1 LQNLL
6 QFYKIDNASLSLKV
20 NQYISSHRILYSGGR
35 TMNEESFKKEILD
48 FEDKYLSPY
57 ATKNCEARRKRE
69 TSHPFR
75 GPYSRDRDHI
85 LYSGAFRR
93 YVGKTQVIYFAASFD
108 EQLSNRS
115 IHTLQVSQIARTIGK
130 ALKLNLDLIEAI
142 ALGHD
147 LGHAPFGHD
156 GEEILQEICREKN
169 IDIFFHNTHSLRIVD
184 KLADACKGMNLT
196 FQVRDGILSHD
207 GEINEKYLK
216 PDRDKTEADLMD
228 YCQKKSQGGEIQI
241 VPATLEGC
249 VVRMSDAIS
258 YVGQDFEDAIRIG
271 ILKKEELSEGVRED
285 LGESNTDI
293 INSLVTD
300 IIINSYNRDEIIYSS
315 DIAERVFELKQFNA
329 EKIYKNPGLKA
340 KKTKFKKAFIYLFDK
355 FLDDLKKG
363 NEDSFI
369 FKEWIFNRGKNKGAD
384 YVNSYLPEQ
393 VVIDYIAS
401 MTDRYFYNNYKKCK
415 K

>member
-1 LQNLL
+1 
-6 QFYKIDNASLSLKV
+6 
-20 NQYISSHRILYSGGR
+20 
-35 TMNEESFKKEILD
+35 MNEESFKKEILD

-57 ATKNCEARRKRE
+57 ATKNCEARRERE

-85 LYSGAFRR
+85 LYSGSFRR
-93 YVGKTQVIYFAASFD
+93 YTGKTQVIYFAASFD

-130 ALKLNLDLIEAI
+130 ALKLNLNLIEAI

-156 GEEILQEICREKN
+156 GEEILREICQQRK
-169 IDIFFHNTHSLRIVD
+169 ISLFFHNIHSLRIVD

-216 PDRDKTEADLMD
+216 PDRDKTEADLTD
-228 YCQKKSQGGEIQI
+228 YCQKKSQGREMQI

-258 YVGQDFEDAIRIG
+258 YVGQDFEDAIRMG
-271 ILKKEELSEGVRED
+271 ILKKSELPEEIKIK
-285 LGESNTDI
+285 LGENNTDI
-293 INSLVTD
+293 IGSLVTD
-300 IIINSYNRDEIIYSS
+300 IIINSYNRDEIIFSS
-315 DIAERVFELKQFNA
+315 DIAEKVFELKQFNT
-329 EKIYKNPGLKA
+329 ERIYKSPRLKG
-340 KKTKFKKAFIYLFDK
+340 KKTKLKTAFK
-355 FLDDLKKG
+355 FLFEKFLSALNRG
-363 NEDSFI
+363 EEESLI

-384 YVNSYLPEQ
+384 YVNSNLPEQ
-393 VVIDYIAS
+393 VVMDYIAS
-401 MTDRYFYNNYKKCK
+401 MTDRYFNNTYIKCK

>member
-1 LQNLL
+1 MD
-6 QFYKIDNASLSLKV
+6 K
-20 NQYISSHRILYSGGR
+20 
-35 TMNEESFKKEILD
+35 EEFKKEILD
-48 FEDKYLSPY
+48 FEDKYLSPF
-57 ATKNCEARRKRE
+57 AAKNCDARRGRE
-69 TSHPFR
+69 ISHPFR

-85 LYSGAFRR
+85 LYSGSFRR
-93 YVGKTQVIYFAASFD
+93 YIGKTQVIYFAASFD

-130 ALKLNLDLIEAI
+130 ALNLNLDLIEAI

-147 LGHAPFGHD
+147 LGHTPFGHD
-156 GEEILQEICREKN
+156 GEEILQDICRKKK
-169 IDIFFHNTHSLRIVD
+169 IGLFFHNVHSLRIVD

-216 PDRDKTEADLMD
+216 PYRNKTESDLID
-228 YCQKKSQGGEIQI
+228 YCQRKSQGGQVHI

-271 ILKKEELSEGVRED
+271 ILKKEELPEGVKKD

-300 IIINSYNRDEIIYSS
+300 IIINSYNRDEISYSS
-315 DIAERVFELKQFNA
+315 NIAKRLFELKKFNT
-329 EKIYKNPGLKA
+329 ERIYKNPGLKT
-340 KKTKFKKAFIYLFDK
+340 KKTRLKTAFIYLFDK

-363 NEDSFI
+363 NEDSLI

-384 YVNSYLPEQ
+384 YVSNNLPEQ

-401 MTDRYFYNNYKKCK
+401 MTDRYFYNIFKKYRK
-415 K
+415 

>member
-1 LQNLL
+1 
-6 QFYKIDNASLSLKV
+6 
-20 NQYISSHRILYSGGR
+20 
-35 TMNEESFKKEILD
+35 MNEEGFKKEILD

-57 ATKNCEARRKRE
+57 ATKNCEARRERE

-85 LYSGAFRR
+85 LYSGSFRR
-93 YVGKTQVIYFAASFD
+93 YTGKTQVIYFATSFD

-156 GEEILQEICREKN
+156 GEEILQEICQEKN
-169 IDIFFHNTHSLRIVD
+169 IGLFFHNVHGLRIVD
-184 KLADACKGMNLT
+184 KLANSCKGMNLT
-196 FQVRDGILSHD
+196 FQVKDGILSHD
-207 GEINEKYLK
+207 GEINERYLK
-216 PDRDKTEADLMD
+216 PNRHKTEADLMD
-228 YCQKKSQGGEIQI
+228 YCQKKSQGKQVHI

-271 ILKKEELSEGVRED
+271 ILKKNELPEIIRRE
-285 LGESNTDI
+285 LGETNTDI

-300 IIINSYNRDEIIYSS
+300 IIINSHNRDEMIYSS
-315 DIAERVFELKQFNA
+315 NIVERFFELKQFNT
-329 EKIYKNPGLKA
+329 ERIYKNSELKA
-340 KKTKFKKAFIYLFDK
+340 EKTELETSFKYLFEK
-355 FLDDLKKG
+355 FLSDLIRGK
-363 NEDSFI
+363 EDSLI

-384 YVNSYLPEQ
+384 YVSSYLPEQ
-393 VVIDYIAS
+393 IVVDYIAS
-401 MTDRYFYNNYKKCK
+401 MTDRYFYNTYKKYNK
-415 K
+415 

>member
-1 LQNLL
+1 
-6 QFYKIDNASLSLKV
+6 
-20 NQYISSHRILYSGGR
+20 
-35 TMNEESFKKEILD
+35 MNEESFKKEILN

-57 ATKNCEARRKRE
+57 AAKNCKARRERE

-85 LYSGAFRR
+85 LYSGSFRR
-93 YVGKTQVIYFAASFD
+93 YIGKTQVIYSAVSFD

-156 GEEILQEICREKN
+156 GEEILQEICQEKN
-169 IDIFFHNTHSLRIVD
+169 IDIFFHNIHSLRIVD

-207 GEINEKYLK
+207 GEVNEKYIK
-216 PDRDKTEADLMD
+216 PNRDKTEADLIN
-228 YCQKKSQGGEIQI
+228 YCRKKSQGEQIYI

-249 VVRMSDAIS
+249 VVRMSDSIS

-271 ILKKEELSEGVRED
+271 ILKRGELPEGVKKE
-285 LGESNTDI
+285 LGESNTAI

-300 IIINSYNRDEIIYSS
+300 VIINSYNRDEIIYSS
-315 DIAERVFELKQFNA
+315 NIAERVFELKQFNA
-329 EKIYKNPGLKA
+329 ERIYKNPRLKG
-340 KKTKFKKAFIYLFDK
+340 KKMKLRTYFKCLFDK
-355 FLDDLKKG
+355 FLNDISRGD
-363 NEDSFI
+363 EDSLV

-384 YVNSYLPEQ
+384 YVNNYLPEQ
-393 VVIDYIAS
+393 VVVDYIAS
-401 MTDRYFYNNYKKCK
+401 MTDRYFNNTYTKYKK
-415 K
+415 

>member
-1 LQNLL
+1 
-6 QFYKIDNASLSLKV
+6 
-20 NQYISSHRILYSGGR
+20 
-35 TMNEESFKKEILD
+35 MNEEGFKKEILD
-48 FEDKYLSPY
+48 FEDKYLSPC
-57 ATKNCEARRKRE
+57 AAKNCEARRERE

-85 LYSGAFRR
+85 LYSGSFRR
-93 YVGKTQVIYFAASFD
+93 YIGKTQVIYFAASFD

-156 GEEILQEICREKN
+156 GEEILQEICQEKN
-169 IDIFFHNTHSLRIVD
+169 IGIFFHNIHSLRIVD

-216 PDRDKTEADLMD
+216 PDRNKTEADLID
-228 YCQKKSQGGEIQI
+228 YCQKKSQGEQLHII
-241 VPATLEGC
+241 PATLEGC

-258 YVGQDFEDAIRIG
+258 YIGQDFEDAIRIG
-271 ILKKEELSEGVRED
+271 ILKRGELPEGIKEE

-300 IIINSYNRDEIIYSS
+300 IIINSHNCDEIIYSPN
-315 DIAERVFELKQFNA
+315 IAERVFELKKFNA
-329 EKIYKNPGLKA
+329 ERIYKSPRLKA
-340 KKTKFKKAFIYLFDK
+340 KKTKLKTAFEFLFEK
-355 FLDDLKKG
+355 FLSAL
-363 NEDSFI
+363 NEGEEESLI

-384 YVNSYLPEQ
+384 YVNSNLPEQ

-401 MTDRYFYNNYKKCK
+401 MTDRYFNDTHIKYKK
-415 K
+415 

>member
-1 LQNLL
+1 
-6 QFYKIDNASLSLKV
+6 
-20 NQYISSHRILYSGGR
+20 
-35 TMNEESFKKEILD
+35 MNEEGFKKEILD
-48 FEDKYLSPY
+48 FEDKYLSLY
-57 ATKNCEARRKRE
+57 ATKNSEARRERKI
-69 TSHPFR
+69 SHPFR

-85 LYSGAFRR
+85 LYSGSFRR
-93 YVGKTQVIYFAASFD
+93 YIGKTQVIYFAASFD

-130 ALKLNLDLIEAI
+130 ALKLNLELIEAI

-156 GEEILQEICREKN
+156 GEEILQEICQEKN
-169 IDIFFHNTHSLRIVD
+169 IDLFFHNVHSLRIVD
-184 KLADACKGMNLT
+184 KLANSCKGMNLT

-216 PDRDKTEADLMD
+216 PNRHKTEADLMD
-228 YCQKKSQGGEIQI
+228 YCQKKSQGKQVHI

-271 ILKKEELSEGVRED
+271 ILKKDELPEIIRRE
-285 LGESNTDI
+285 LGETNTDI

-300 IIINSYNRDEIIYSS
+300 IIINSHNRDEMIYSS
-315 DIAERVFELKQFNA
+315 NIVERFFELKQFNTERIYKSSELKA
-329 EKIYKNPGLKA
+329 EKTELE
-340 KKTKFKKAFIYLFDK
+340 TSFKYLFEK
-355 FLDDLKKG
+355 FLSDLIRGKK
-363 NEDSFI
+363 DSLI

-384 YVNSYLPEQ
+384 YVSSYLPEQ
-393 VVIDYIAS
+393 IVVDYIAS
-401 MTDRYFYNNYKKCK
+401 MTDRYFYNIAKNAKP
-415 K
+415 

>member
-1 LQNLL
+1 M
-6 QFYKIDNASLSLKV
+6 D
-20 NQYISSHRILYSGGR
+20 
-35 TMNEESFKKEILD
+35 EESFKKEILD

-57 ATKNCEARRKRE
+57 STKNSEARRERE
-69 TSHPFR
+69 ISHPYR

-85 LYSGAFRR
+85 LYSGSFRR
-93 YVGKTQVIYFAASFD
+93 YIGKTQVIYFAASFD

-156 GEEILQEICREKN
+156 GEEILREICQQRK
-169 IDIFFHNTHSLRIVD
+169 IGLFFHNIHSLRIID
-184 KLADACKGMNLT
+184 KLADSCNGMNLT

-216 PDRDKTEADLMD
+216 PDRDKTEADLTD
-228 YCQKKSQGGEIQI
+228 YCQRKSQGGEMQI

-271 ILKKEELSEGVRED
+271 ILKKSELPEGIKRK
-285 LGESNTDI
+285 LGESNTAI

-300 IIINSYNRDEIIYSS
+300 IIINSYNRDEISYSS
-315 DIAERVFELKQFNA
+315 NIAERVFELKQFNA
-329 EKIYKNPGLKA
+329 ERIYRNPRLKA
-340 KKTKFKKAFIYLFDK
+340 KKTKLRASFKYLFNK
-355 FLDDLKKG
+355 FLNDVNRGEEESL
-363 NEDSFI
+363 I
-369 FKEWIFNRGKNKGAD
+369 FKEWIFSRGKNKGKN
-384 YVNSYLPEQ
+384 YLNSNLPEQ
-393 VVIDYIAS
+393 AVVDYIAS
-401 MTDRYFYNNYKKCK
+401 MTDRYFYNTYLKYKK
-415 K
+415 

>member
-1 LQNLL
+1 
-6 QFYKIDNASLSLKV
+6 
-20 NQYISSHRILYSGGR
+20 
-35 TMNEESFKKEILD
+35 MNEESFKKEILD
-48 FEDKYLSPY
+48 FEDKYFSPY
-57 ATKNCEARRKRE
+57 ATKNYEAKRE
-69 TSHPFR
+69 REISHPFR

-85 LYSGAFRR
+85 LYSGSFRR

-115 IHTLQVSQIARTIGK
+115 IHTLQVSQISRSIGR

-156 GEEILQEICREKN
+156 GEEILQDICRKKK
-169 IDIFFHNTHSLRIVD
+169 IGLFFHNIHSLRIVD

-207 GEINEKYLK
+207 GEINEKYLR
-216 PDRDKTEADLMD
+216 PYRNKTESDLID
-228 YCQKKSQGGEIQI
+228 YCQRKSRGEQVYI

-271 ILKKEELSEGVRED
+271 ILKKEELPKAVKKD

-300 IIINSYNRDEIIYSS
+300 IIINSYNRDEISYSS
-315 DIAERVFELKQFNA
+315 NIAERLFELKKFNI
-329 EKIYKNPGLKA
+329 ERIYKNPKLKA
-340 KKTKFKKAFIYLFDK
+340 KKTRFKTAFIYLFDK
-355 FLDDLKKG
+355 FLDDLKQG
-363 NEDSFI
+363 NEDSLI

-384 YVNSYLPEQ
+384 YVGKNLPEQ

-401 MTDRYFYNNYKKCK
+401 MTDRYFYNTFKKYRK
-415 K
+415 

>member
-1 LQNLL
+1 
-6 QFYKIDNASLSLKV
+6 
-20 NQYISSHRILYSGGR
+20 
-35 TMNEESFKKEILD
+35 MNEESFKKEILN

-57 ATKNCEARRKRE
+57 ATKNCKARRERE

-85 LYSGAFRR
+85 LYSGSFRR
-93 YVGKTQVIYFAASFD
+93 YIGKTQVIYSAASFD

-156 GEEILQEICREKN
+156 GEEILQEICQEKN
-169 IDIFFHNTHSLRIVD
+169 IDIFFHNIHSLRIVD

-216 PDRDKTEADLMD
+216 PDRNKTEADLIN
-228 YCQKKSQGGEIQI
+228 YCRKKSQGEQIYI

-249 VVRMSDAIS
+249 VVRMSDSIS

-271 ILKKEELSEGVRED
+271 ILKRGELPEGVKKE
-285 LGESNTDI
+285 LGESNTAI

-300 IIINSYNRDEIIYSS
+300 VIINSYNRDEIIYSS
-315 DIAERVFELKQFNA
+315 NIAERVFGLKQFNA
-329 EKIYKNPGLKA
+329 ERIYKNPRLKG
-340 KKTKFKKAFIYLFDK
+340 KKTKLRAYFKCLFDK
-355 FLDDLKKG
+355 FLNDISRGD
-363 NEDSFI
+363 EDSLV

-384 YVNSYLPEQ
+384 YVNNYLPEQ
-393 VVIDYIAS
+393 VVVDYVAS
-401 MTDRYFYNNYKKCK
+401 MTDRYFNNTYIKIKK
-415 K
+415 

>member
-1 LQNLL
+1 
-6 QFYKIDNASLSLKV
+6 
-20 NQYISSHRILYSGGR
+20 
-35 TMNEESFKKEILD
+35 MNEESFKKEILD
-48 FEDKYLSPY
+48 FEDKYFSPY
-57 ATKNCEARRKRE
+57 ATKNYEAKRE
-69 TSHPFR
+69 REISHPFR

-85 LYSGAFRR
+85 LYSGSFRR

-115 IHTLQVSQIARTIGK
+115 IHTLQVSQISRSIGR

-156 GEEILQEICREKN
+156 GEEILQDICRKKN
-169 IDIFFHNTHSLRIVD
+169 IGLFFHNIHSLRIVD

-207 GEINEKYLK
+207 GEINEKYLR
-216 PDRDKTEADLMD
+216 PYRNKTESDLID
-228 YCQKKSQGGEIQI
+228 YCQRKSRGEQVYI

-271 ILKKEELSEGVRED
+271 ILKKEELPEAVKKD

-300 IIINSYNRDEIIYSS
+300 IIINSYNRDEISYSS
-315 DIAERVFELKQFNA
+315 NIAERLFELKKFNI
-329 EKIYKNPGLKA
+329 ERIYKNPKLKA
-340 KKTKFKKAFIYLFDK
+340 KKTRFKTAFIYLFDK
-355 FLDDLKKG
+355 FLDDLKQG
-363 NEDSFI
+363 NEDSLI

-384 YVNSYLPEQ
+384 YVGKNLPEQ

-401 MTDRYFYNNYKKCK
+401 MTDRYFYNTFKKYRK
-415 K
+415 

>member
-1 LQNLL
+1 
-6 QFYKIDNASLSLKV
+6 
-20 NQYISSHRILYSGGR
+20 
-35 TMNEESFKKEILD
+35 MNEESFKKEILN

-57 ATKNCEARRKRE
+57 ATKNCKARRERE

-85 LYSGAFRR
+85 LYSGSFRR
-93 YVGKTQVIYFAASFD
+93 YIGKTQVIYSAASFD

-156 GEEILQEICREKN
+156 GEEILQDICRKKK
-169 IDIFFHNTHSLRIVD
+169 IGLFFHNIHSLRVVD

-216 PDRDKTEADLMD
+216 PDRNKTEADLIN
-228 YCQKKSQGGEIQI
+228 YYRKKSQGEQVFT

-271 ILKKEELSEGVRED
+271 ILKKEELPEGIKED

-300 IIINSYNRDEIIYSS
+300 IIINSYNRNEIIYSS

-329 EKIYKNPGLKA
+329 ERIYKNPRLKG
-340 KKTKFKKAFIYLFDK
+340 KKTKLRAYFKCLFDK
-355 FLDDLKKG
+355 FLNDISRGD
-363 NEDSFI
+363 EDSLV
-369 FKEWIFNRGKNKGAD
+369 FKEWIFNRGKKKGAD
-384 YVNSYLPEQ
+384 YVDSCLPEQ
-393 VVIDYIAS
+393 VVVDYIAS
-401 MTDRYFYNNYKKCK
+401 MTDRYFNNTYIKYKK
-415 K
+415 

>member
-1 LQNLL
+1 
-6 QFYKIDNASLSLKV
+6 
-20 NQYISSHRILYSGGR
+20 
-35 TMNEESFKKEILD
+35 MNEESFEKEILD
-48 FEDKYLSPY
+48 FEDKHFSSY
-57 ATKNCEARRKRE
+57 AAKNCEASRERE

-85 LYSGAFRR
+85 LYSGSFRR
-93 YVGKTQVIYFAASFD
+93 YIGKTQVIYSAASFD

-130 ALKLNLDLIEAI
+130 ALRLNLDLIEAI

-156 GEEILQEICREKN
+156 GEEILQEICQQKK
-169 IDIFFHNTHSLRIVD
+169 IDVFFHNIHSLRIVD
-184 KLADACKGMNLT
+184 KLANACKGMNLT
-196 FQVRDGILSHD
+196 FQVRDGIISHD

-216 PDRDKTEADLMD
+216 PDRDKTEIDLIN
-228 YCQKKSQGGEIQI
+228 YCQKKSLGGEMQI

-249 VVRMSDAIS
+249 VVRISDAIS

-271 ILKKEELSEGVRED
+271 ILKKEELPEGVKKD

-300 IIINSYNRDEIIYSS
+300 IIINSYNRDEIVYSS
-315 DIAERVFELKQFNA
+315 NIAERVFELKQFNA
-329 EKIYKNPGLKA
+329 EKIYKNPRLKA
-340 KKTKFKKAFIYLFDK
+340 KKKKLRASFKYLFDK
-355 FLDDLKKG
+355 FLNDVSRGD
-363 NEDSFI
+363 EDSLV

-384 YVNSYLPEQ
+384 YVNSNLPEQ
-393 VVIDYIAS
+393 VAIDYIAS
-401 MTDRYFYNNYKKCK
+401 MTDRYFNNTYIKYKK
-415 K
+415 

>member
-1 LQNLL
+1 
-6 QFYKIDNASLSLKV
+6 
-20 NQYISSHRILYSGGR
+20 
-35 TMNEESFKKEILD
+35 MNEESFKKEILN

-57 ATKNCEARRKRE
+57 AAKNCKARRERE
-69 TSHPFR
+69 TSHPLR

-85 LYSGAFRR
+85 LYSGSFRR
-93 YVGKTQVIYFAASFD
+93 YIGKTQVIYSAVSFD

-156 GEEILQEICREKN
+156 GEEILQEICQEKN
-169 IDIFFHNTHSLRIVD
+169 IDIFFHNIHSLRIVD

-216 PDRDKTEADLMD
+216 PNRDKTEADLIN
-228 YCQKKSQGGEIQI
+228 YCRKKSQGEQVHIF
-241 VPATLEGC
+241 PATLEGC
-249 VVRMSDAIS
+249 IVRMSDSIS

-271 ILKKEELSEGVRED
+271 ILKRVELPEGVKKE
-285 LGESNTDI
+285 LGESNTAI

-300 IIINSYNRDEIIYSS
+300 VIINSYNRDEIIYSS
-315 DIAERVFELKQFNA
+315 NIAERVFELKQFNA
-329 EKIYKNPGLKA
+329 ERIYKNPRLKG
-340 KKTKFKKAFIYLFDK
+340 KKTKLRAYFKCLFDK
-355 FLDDLKKG
+355 FLNDISRGD
-363 NEDSFI
+363 EDSLV

-384 YVNSYLPEQ
+384 YVNNYLPEQ
-393 VVIDYIAS
+393 VVVDYIAS
-401 MTDRYFYNNYKKCK
+401 MTDRYFNNTYTKYKK
-415 K
+415 

>member
-1 LQNLL
+1 
-6 QFYKIDNASLSLKV
+6 
-20 NQYISSHRILYSGGR
+20 
-35 TMNEESFKKEILD
+35 MNEESFKKGILD

-57 ATKNCEARRKRE
+57 AAKNCEARRERE

-85 LYSGAFRR
+85 LYSGSFRR
-93 YVGKTQVIYFAASFD
+93 YIGKTQVIYFAASFD

-156 GEEILQEICREKN
+156 GEEILQEICQKKN
-169 IDIFFHNTHSLRIVD
+169 IGIFFHNIHSLRIVD

-196 FQVRDGILSHD
+196 FQARDGILSHD

-216 PDRDKTEADLMD
+216 PDRDKAEADLIN
-228 YCQKKSQGGEIQI
+228 YCQKKSQGDQAHI

-271 ILKKEELSEGVRED
+271 ILKKEELPEGVKKD

-300 IIINSYNRDEIIYSS
+300 IIINSYNRDEITYSS
-315 DIAERVFELKQFNA
+315 DIAEKVFELKRFNT
-329 EKIYKNPGLKA
+329 ERIYKSPRLKG
-340 KKTKFKKAFIYLFDK
+340 KKTKLRTAFRFLFEK
-355 FLDDLKKG
+355 FLIALNRG
-363 NEDSFI
+363 EEESLI
-369 FKEWIFNRGKNKGAD
+369 FKEWIFNRGKNKGVD
-384 YVNSYLPEQ
+384 YVNNNLPEQ
-393 VVIDYIAS
+393 VVVDYIAS
-401 MTDRYFYNNYKKCK
+401 MTDRYFNNTYIKYKR
-415 K
+415 

>member
-1 LQNLL
+1 
-6 QFYKIDNASLSLKV
+6 
-20 NQYISSHRILYSGGR
+20 
-35 TMNEESFKKEILD
+35 MNEESFKKEILD
-48 FEDKYLSPY
+48 FEDEYFSPY
-57 ATKNCEARRKRE
+57 ATKNYEAKRE
-69 TSHPFR
+69 RRISHPFR

-85 LYSGAFRR
+85 LYSGSFRR

-115 IHTLQVSQIARTIGK
+115 IHTLQVSQISRSIGR

-156 GEEILQEICREKN
+156 GEEILQDICRKKK
-169 IDIFFHNTHSLRIVD
+169 IGLFFHNIHSLRIVD

-207 GEINEKYLK
+207 GEINEKYLR
-216 PDRDKTEADLMD
+216 PYRNKTESDLID
-228 YCQKKSQGGEIQI
+228 YCQRKSRGEQVHI

-271 ILKKEELSEGVRED
+271 ILKKEELPEAVKKD

-300 IIINSYNRDEIIYSS
+300 IIVNSYNRDEISYSS
-315 DIAERVFELKQFNA
+315 NIAERLFELKKFNT
-329 EKIYKNPGLKA
+329 ERIYKNPKLKA
-340 KKTKFKKAFIYLFDK
+340 KKTRFKTAFIYLFDK
-355 FLDDLKKG
+355 FLEDLKKG
-363 NEDSFI
+363 NEDSLI

-384 YVNSYLPEQ
+384 YVGKNLPEQ

-401 MTDRYFYNNYKKCK
+401 MTDRYFYNTFKKYRK
-415 K
+415 

>member
-1 LQNLL
+1 
-6 QFYKIDNASLSLKV
+6 
-20 NQYISSHRILYSGGR
+20 
-35 TMNEESFKKEILD
+35 MNEESFKKEILD

-57 ATKNCEARRKRE
+57 ATKNSEARRERE

-85 LYSGAFRR
+85 LYSGSFRR
-93 YVGKTQVIYFAASFD
+93 YIGKTQVIYFAASFD

-130 ALKLNLDLIEAI
+130 ALNLNLDLIEAI

-156 GEEILQEICREKN
+156 GEEILQDICRKKK
-169 IDIFFHNTHSLRIVD
+169 IGLFFHNIHSLRVVD

-216 PDRDKTEADLMD
+216 PDRNKTEADLIN
-228 YCQKKSQGGEIQI
+228 YCRKKSQGEQAHI

-271 ILKKEELSEGVRED
+271 ILKRGELPEGVKKE
-285 LGESNTDI
+285 LGESNTAI

-300 IIINSYNRDEIIYSS
+300 VIINSYNRDEIIYSS
-315 DIAERVFELKQFNA
+315 NIAERVFELKQFNN
-329 EKIYKNPGLKA
+329 ERIYKNPRLKG
-340 KKTKFKKAFIYLFDK
+340 KKTKLRAYFKCLFDK
-355 FLDDLKKG
+355 FLNDISRGD
-363 NEDSFI
+363 EDSLV

-384 YVNSYLPEQ
+384 YVNNYLPEQ
-393 VVIDYIAS
+393 VVVDYIAS
-401 MTDRYFYNNYKKCK
+401 MTDRYFNDTYTNYKK
-415 K
+415 

>member
-1 LQNLL
+1 
-6 QFYKIDNASLSLKV
+6 
-20 NQYISSHRILYSGGR
+20 
-35 TMNEESFKKEILD
+35 MNEESFKKEILG

-57 ATKNCEARRKRE
+57 ATKNSEARRERE

-85 LYSGAFRR
+85 LYSGSFRR
-93 YVGKTQVIYFAASFD
+93 YIGKTQVIYSAASFD

-156 GEEILQEICREKN
+156 GEEILQEICQEKN
-169 IDIFFHNTHSLRIVD
+169 IDIFFHNIHSLRIVD

-216 PDRDKTEADLMD
+216 PDRNKTEADLIN
-228 YCQKKSQGGEIQI
+228 YCRKKSQGEQIYI

-249 VVRMSDAIS
+249 VVRMSDSIS

-271 ILKKEELSEGVRED
+271 ILKRGELPEGVKKE
-285 LGESNTDI
+285 LGESNTAI

-300 IIINSYNRDEIIYSS
+300 VIINSYNRDEIIYSS
-315 DIAERVFELKQFNA
+315 NIAERVFELKQFNA
-329 EKIYKNPGLKA
+329 ERIYKNPRLKG
-340 KKTKFKKAFIYLFDK
+340 KKTKLRAYFKCLFDK
-355 FLDDLKKG
+355 FLNDISRGD
-363 NEDSFI
+363 EDSLV

-384 YVNSYLPEQ
+384 YVNNYLPEQ
-393 VVIDYIAS
+393 VVVDYIAS
-401 MTDRYFYNNYKKCK
+401 MTDRYFNNTYTKYKK
-415 K
+415 

>member
-1 LQNLL
+1 
-6 QFYKIDNASLSLKV
+6 
-20 NQYISSHRILYSGGR
+20 
-35 TMNEESFKKEILD
+35 MNEESFKKEILD
-48 FEDKYLSPY
+48 SEDKYLSPY
-57 ATKNCEARRKRE
+57 ATKNCEARREHE

-85 LYSGAFRR
+85 LYSGSFRR
-93 YVGKTQVIYFAASFD
+93 YIGKTQVIYFAASFD

-156 GEEILQEICREKN
+156 GEEILREICQQRK
-169 IDIFFHNTHSLRIVD
+169 IGLFFHNIHSLRIID
-184 KLADACKGMNLT
+184 KLADSCRGMNLT

-216 PDRDKTEADLMD
+216 PDRDKTEADLTD
-228 YCQKKSQGGEIQI
+228 YCQRKSQGGEMQI

-271 ILKKEELSEGVRED
+271 ILKKSELPEGIKRK
-285 LGESNTDI
+285 LGENNTAI

-300 IIINSYNRDEIIYSS
+300 IIVNSYNRDEISYSS
-315 DIAERVFELKQFNA
+315 NIAKRVFELKQFNA
-329 EKIYKNPGLKA
+329 ERIYRNPRLKA
-340 KKTKFKKAFIYLFDK
+340 KKTKLRASFKYLFNK
-355 FLDDLKKG
+355 FLNDISQGDKNSL
-363 NEDSFI
+363 I
-369 FKEWIFNRGKNKGAD
+369 FKEWISSRGKNKGKN
-384 YVNSYLPEQ
+384 YLNSNLPEQ
-393 VVIDYIAS
+393 VVVDYIAS
-401 MTDRYFYNNYKKCK
+401 MTDRYFYNTYKKYRK
-415 K
+415 

>member
-1 LQNLL
+1 
-6 QFYKIDNASLSLKV
+6 
-20 NQYISSHRILYSGGR
+20 
-35 TMNEESFKKEILD
+35 MNEESFKKEILD
-48 FEDKYLSPY
+48 FEDKYFSPY
-57 ATKNCEARRKRE
+57 ATKNYEAKRE
-69 TSHPFR
+69 RGISHPFR

-85 LYSGAFRR
+85 LYSGSFRR

-115 IHTLQVSQIARTIGK
+115 IHTLQVSQISRSIGR

-156 GEEILQEICREKN
+156 GEEILQDICRKKK
-169 IDIFFHNTHSLRIVD
+169 IGLFFHNIHSLRIVD

-207 GEINEKYLK
+207 GEINEKYLR
-216 PDRDKTEADLMD
+216 PYRNKTESDLID
-228 YCQKKSQGGEIQI
+228 YCQRKSRGEQVYI

-271 ILKKEELSEGVRED
+271 ILKKEELPKAVKKD

-300 IIINSYNRDEIIYSS
+300 IIINSYNRDEISYSS
-315 DIAERVFELKQFNA
+315 NIAERLFELKKFNI
-329 EKIYKNPGLKA
+329 ERIYKNPKLKA
-340 KKTKFKKAFIYLFDK
+340 KKTRFKTAFIYLFDK
-355 FLDDLKKG
+355 FLDDLKQG
-363 NEDSFI
+363 NEDSLI

-384 YVNSYLPEQ
+384 YVGKNLPEQ

-401 MTDRYFYNNYKKCK
+401 MTDRYFYNTFKKYRK
-415 K
+415 

>member
-1 LQNLL
+1 
-6 QFYKIDNASLSLKV
+6 
-20 NQYISSHRILYSGGR
+20 
-35 TMNEESFKKEILD
+35 MNEESFEKEILD
-48 FEDKYLSPY
+48 FEDKHFSSY
-57 ATKNCEARRKRE
+57 AAKNCEASRERE

-85 LYSGAFRR
+85 LYSGSFRR
-93 YVGKTQVIYFAASFD
+93 YIGKTQVIYSAASFD

-156 GEEILQEICREKN
+156 GEEILQGICKQKK
-169 IDIFFHNTHSLRIVD
+169 IDVFFHNIHSLRIVD
-184 KLADACKGMNLT
+184 KLANACKGMNLT
-196 FQVRDGILSHD
+196 FQVRDGIISHD

-216 PDRDKTEADLMD
+216 PDRDKTEIDLIN
-228 YCQKKSQGGEIQI
+228 YCQKKSLGGEMQI

-249 VVRMSDAIS
+249 VVRISDAIS

-271 ILKKEELSEGVRED
+271 ILKKEELPEVIKKD

-300 IIINSYNRDEIIYSS
+300 IIINSYNRDEIVYSS
-315 DIAERVFELKQFNA
+315 NIAERVFELKQFNA
-329 EKIYKNPGLKA
+329 EKIYKNPRLKA
-340 KKTKFKKAFIYLFDK
+340 KKKKLRASFKYLFDK
-355 FLDDLKKG
+355 FLNDVSRGDK
-363 NEDSFI
+363 DSLV
-369 FKEWIFNRGKNKGAD
+369 FKEWIFNRGKNKGAG
-384 YVNSYLPEQ
+384 YLNSNLPER
-393 VVIDYIAS
+393 VAIDYIAS
-401 MTDRYFYNNYKKCK
+401 MTDRYFNNTYKKYRK
-415 K
+415 

>member
-1 LQNLL
+1 
-6 QFYKIDNASLSLKV
+6 
-20 NQYISSHRILYSGGR
+20 
-35 TMNEESFKKEILD
+35 MNEESFKKEILD

-57 ATKNCEARRKRE
+57 ATKNCEARRERE

-85 LYSGAFRR
+85 LYSGSFRR
-93 YVGKTQVIYFAASFD
+93 YIGKTQVIYFAASFD

-130 ALKLNLDLIEAI
+130 ALKLNLNLIEAI

-156 GEEILQEICREKN
+156 GEEILREICQQRK
-169 IDIFFHNTHSLRIVD
+169 ISLFFHNIHSLRIVD

-216 PDRDKTEADLMD
+216 PDRDKTKADLTD
-228 YCQKKSQGGEIQI
+228 YCQKKSQGREMQI

-258 YVGQDFEDAIRIG
+258 YVGQDFEDAIRVG
-271 ILKKEELSEGVRED
+271 ILKKSELPEGIKRK
-285 LGESNTDI
+285 LGESNTAI

-300 IIINSYNRDEIIYSS
+300 IIVNSYNRDEIIFSS
-315 DIAERVFELKQFNA
+315 DIADRVFELKQFNA
-329 EKIYKNPGLKA
+329 ERIYKNPRLKA
-340 KKTKFKKAFIYLFDK
+340 KKTKLRASFKYLFDK
-355 FLDDLKKG
+355 FRNDIRRSDK
-363 NEDSFI
+363 DSLI
-369 FKEWIFNRGKNKGAD
+369 FKEWIFNRGKNKGAG

-393 VVIDYIAS
+393 VVVDYIAS
-401 MTDRYFYNNYKKCK
+401 MTDRYFNNTYIKYKQ
-415 K
+415 

>member
-1 LQNLL
+1 
-6 QFYKIDNASLSLKV
+6 
-20 NQYISSHRILYSGGR
+20 
-35 TMNEESFKKEILD
+35 MNEESFKKEILD

-57 ATKNCEARRKRE
+57 AAKNCEARRERE

-85 LYSGAFRR
+85 LYSGSFRR
-93 YVGKTQVIYFAASFD
+93 YIGKTQVIYSAASFD

-156 GEEILQEICREKN
+156 GEEILQEICRKKK
-169 IDIFFHNTHSLRIVD
+169 IGLFFHNIHSLRIVD

-207 GEINEKYLK
+207 GEVNEKYIK
-216 PDRDKTEADLMD
+216 PNRDKSEADLID
-228 YCQKKSQGGEIQI
+228 YCQRKSQGEQVHIF
-241 VPATLEGC
+241 PATLEGC
-249 VVRMSDAIS
+249 VVRMSDSIS

-271 ILKKEELSEGVRED
+271 ILKRGELPEGVKKE
-285 LGESNTDI
+285 LGESNTAI

-300 IIINSYNRDEIIYSS
+300 VIINSYNRDEIIYSS
-315 DIAERVFELKQFNA
+315 NIAERVFELKQFNT
-329 EKIYKNPGLKA
+329 ERIYKNPRLKGKKA
-340 KKTKFKKAFIYLFDK
+340 KLRAYFKCLFDK
-355 FLDDLKKG
+355 FLNDISRGD
-363 NEDSFI
+363 EDSLV

-384 YVNSYLPEQ
+384 YINNYLPEQ
-393 VVIDYIAS
+393 VVVDYVAS
-401 MTDRYFYNNYKKCK
+401 MTDRYFNNTYTKYKK
-415 K
+415 

>member
-1 LQNLL
+1 
-6 QFYKIDNASLSLKV
+6 
-20 NQYISSHRILYSGGR
+20 
-35 TMNEESFKKEILD
+35 MNEESFKKEILG

-57 ATKNCEARRKRE
+57 ATKNCKARRERE
-69 TSHPFR
+69 TSHPLR

-85 LYSGAFRR
+85 LYSGSFRR
-93 YVGKTQVIYFAASFD
+93 YIGKTQVIYSAASFD

-156 GEEILQEICREKN
+156 GEEILQEICQEKN
-169 IDIFFHNTHSLRIVD
+169 IDIFFHNIHSLRIVD

-216 PDRDKTEADLMD
+216 PDRNKTEADLIN
-228 YCQKKSQGGEIQI
+228 YCRKKSQGEQIYI

-249 VVRMSDAIS
+249 VVRMSDSIS

-271 ILKKEELSEGVRED
+271 ILKRGELPEGVKKE
-285 LGESNTDI
+285 LGESNTAI

-300 IIINSYNRDEIIYSS
+300 VIINSYNRDEIIYSS
-315 DIAERVFELKQFNA
+315 NIAERVFELKQFNA
-329 EKIYKNPGLKA
+329 ERIYKNPRLKG
-340 KKTKFKKAFIYLFDK
+340 KKTKLRAYFKCLFDK
-355 FLDDLKKG
+355 FLNDISRGD
-363 NEDSFI
+363 EDSLV

-384 YVNSYLPEQ
+384 YVNNYLPEQ
-393 VVIDYIAS
+393 VVVDYIAS
-401 MTDRYFYNNYKKCK
+401 MTDRYFNNTYTKYKK
-415 K
+415 

>member
-1 LQNLL
+1 
-6 QFYKIDNASLSLKV
+6 
-20 NQYISSHRILYSGGR
+20 
-35 TMNEESFKKEILD
+35 MNEESFKKEILD

-57 ATKNCEARRKRE
+57 ATENCEARREHE

-85 LYSGAFRR
+85 LYSGSFRR
-93 YVGKTQVIYFAASFD
+93 YIGKTQVIYFAASFD

-156 GEEILQEICREKN
+156 GEEILQEICQEKN
-169 IDIFFHNTHSLRIVD
+169 IGIFFHNIHSLRIVD
-184 KLADACKGMNLT
+184 KLADACNGMNLT

-207 GEINEKYLK
+207 GEINEKCLK
-216 PDRDKTEADLMD
+216 PDRDKAEADLTD
-228 YCQKKSQGGEIQI
+228 YCQKKSQGGEMQI

-249 VVRMSDAIS
+249 AVRMSDAIS
-258 YVGQDFEDAIRIG
+258 YIGQDFEDAIRIG
-271 ILKKEELSEGVRED
+271 ILKRGELPEGIKRE
-285 LGESNTDI
+285 LGGNNTAI

-300 IIINSYNRDEIIYSS
+300 IIINSHNRDEIIYSPN
-315 DIAERVFELKQFNA
+315 IAERVFELKQFNA
-329 EKIYKNPGLKA
+329 ERIYKSPRLKG
-340 KKTKFKKAFIYLFDK
+340 KKTKLKTAFK
-355 FLDDLKKG
+355 FLFEKFLSALNRG
-363 NEDSFI
+363 EEESLM

-384 YVNSYLPEQ
+384 YVNSNLPEQ
-393 VVIDYIAS
+393 VVVDYIAS
-401 MTDRYFYNNYKKCK
+401 MTDRYFYNNYIKYKK
-415 K
+415 